1 MDDLLRLL
9 ALLALPVL
17 AALLRQRWPTECA
30 ADRRIPDS
38 TPR

>member
-17 AALLRQRWPTECA
+17 AALLR
-30 ADRRIPDS
+30 RRGPAEREPDGNS
-38 TPR
+38 DGARR

>member
-17 AALLRQRWPTECA
+17 AALLRRRVPAEREP
-30 ADRRIPDS
+30 DRHPDGA
-38 TPR
+38 RR

>member
-17 AALLRQRWPTECA
+17 AALLR
-30 ADRRIPDS
+30 RREPAEREPSYHPDGA
-38 TPR
+38 RR